1 MRIRDRIVLGVVLSA
16 QSLFSQGLGVVR
28 GLVLDFETNKPVPNV
43 NVIVRGEKKIG
54 TSTDSTGWFRLELP
68 VQKRQLLVFSRIGYG
83 KVVRELFVETKTDP
97 PIRLYLQP
105 EPVTLGEVVITAE
118 KKYALS
124 QADLKRALYAVGGDE
139 FERLGEPDMDKAM
152 QYMFPDIVKSQLARV
167 SRNTDDF
174 TLYVDGEWK
183 ETLMLDE
190 INPFSIKRVVIWG
203 GPFKKQ
209 PGAFSPIGFPLIRG
223 SRYVILIETR

>member
-1 MRIRDRIVLGVVLSA
+1 MRIRDRIVLCVVLFA
-16 QSLFSQGLGVVR
+16 QSLFGQGLGVVS
-28 GLVLDFETNKPVPNV
+28 GLVLDFETNNPVPNV

-54 TSTDSTGWFRLELP
+54 TATDSTGWFRLELT
-68 VQKRQLLVFSRIGYG
+68 VQKRQMLVFSRIGYG
-83 KVVRELFVETKTDP
+83 KVVREHLVETKTDP

-105 EPVTLGEVVITAE
+105 VPVTLGEVVITAE
-118 KKYALS
+118 KKYVIS

-183 ETLMLDE
+183 ETLTLDE
-190 INPFSIKRVVIWG
+190 VNPFSIKRVVIWG